1 MLLDPRNSSISS
13 SATESPDIA
22 ANSAN
27 SANSSTSSTNSNEE
41 ELASFAP
48 SLLPTATIFITNLP
62 TLLFSGLKD
71 MSPLFCPFGPIKKL
85 NITGT
90 LSAATQS
97 VLIEYESAEVAQEA
111 KETLHG
117 QHYIGHQISAC
128 FIRKKSLVLNLAP
141 VSDALHYTH
150 PRSALSHRPSSLLV
164 PLRSCYDAPQQ
175 RFNNF
180 RHALSSFHN
189 IPSRASPLGPLFN
202 HRQRNL
208 PDFKSSSQ

>member
-13 SATESPDIA
+13 SPTESPDIA

-27 SANSSTSSTNSNEE
+27 SSTSSINANEE

-48 SLLPTATIFITNLP
+48 SLLPTATIFVTNLP
-62 TLLFSGLKD
+62 TLLFSGLQD

-90 LSAATQS
+90 PSAATQS

-117 QHYIGHQISAC
+117 QYYIGHQISAC
-128 FIRKKSLVLNLAP
+128 FVRKKSLVLNLTS
-141 VSDALHYTH
+141 VSDAPHYPH
-150 PRSALSHRPSSLLV
+150 SRSTLGHRPSSLLV

-175 RFNNF
+175 RFNNSW
-180 RHALSSFHN
+180 HAISNFHN
-189 IPSRASPLGPLFN
+189 VPSRASPLSPLLN

-208 PDFKSSSQ
+208 HDFKSSSR

>member
-27 SANSSTSSTNSNEE
+27 SSTSSINANEE

-48 SLLPTATIFITNLP
+48 SLLPTATIFVTNLP

-90 LSAATQS
+90 LSAATRS

-111 KETLHG
+111 KESLHG
-117 QHYIGHQISAC
+117 QHYIGHQVSAC
-128 FIRKKSLVLNLAP
+128 FVRKKSLVLNLAS

-150 PRSALSHRPSSLLV
+150 SRSALSHRPSPLLV
-164 PLRSCYDAPQQ
+164 PLRCYDAPQQ
-175 RFNNF
+175 RFYNS
-180 RHALSSFHN
+180 RHALNSFHN
-189 IPSRASPLGPLFN
+189 TPFRASPLSPLLN
-202 HRQRNL
+202 HRQCNL
-208 PDFKSSSQ
+208 PDFKSSSR

>member
-27 SANSSTSSTNSNEE
+27 SSTSSINTNEE
-41 ELASFAP
+41 ELASFVP
-48 SLLPTATIFITNLP
+48 SLLPTATIFVTNLP

-71 MSPLFCPFGPIKKL
+71 MSPLFCPFGPVKKL

-90 LSAATQS
+90 LPAATQS

-117 QHYIGHQISAC
+117 QHYIGHQVSAC
-128 FIRKKSLVLNLAP
+128 FVRKKSLVLNLAS
-141 VSDALHYTH
+141 VSDAPRYAHS
-150 PRSALSHRPSSLLV
+150 RSALSHRPSSLLV
-164 PLRSCYDAPQQ
+164 PPRSCYDAPQQ
-175 RFNNF
+175 RFNNS

-189 IPSRASPLGPLFN
+189 IPSRASPLSPSLN
-202 HRQRNL
+202 HRQRNP
-208 PDFKSSSQ
+208 PDFKSSSR